1 MDDEEGNHSFTNKE
15 DGELE
20 EFIWTFQPI
29 MELKHESIT
38 LIISITGIVMDDPDT
53 DRVSNWVMFA
63 YEWTNCC
70 CQRVDW

>member
-1 MDDEEGNHSFTNKE
+1 
-15 DGELE
+15 
-20 EFIWTFQPI
+20 

-63 YEWTNCC
+63 YE
-70 CQRVDW
+70 